1 MIHSHRLPRQ
11 PPTTHELPRRDNVGR
26 VILDRSF
33 LATNVFETEEEEEK
47 EKEKEEE
54 EKEEAS
60 ARARRGA
67 GVATDSRMRITRSL
81 VRWRGRYYI
90 ALYAV
95 TLIAS

>member
-33 LATNVFETEEEEEK
+33 LATNVFGTEEEEEK
-47 EKEKEEE
+47 EKEKEE

-81 VRWRGRYYI
+81 VRWRGRYF